1 MVSVNDVW
9 VSFGGFD
16 LLKGISFMIN
26 PRDRIG
32 LVGRNGAGKSTL
44 LKILYG
50 MQKPTSGNIS
60 SVSGSTLGYLA
71 QTIEVKDGRTVME
84 EASLAFSDVLEMEK
98 EMEYLS
104 HEVST
109 RTDYESD
116 EYSKLVERY
125 SDVNERH
132 AMVGGASLEG
142 EVEKTLLGLGFER
155 KDFVRQT
162 SEFSG
167 GWRMRIELAKILLQ
181 RPNLILLDEPT
192 NHLDIESIQW
202 LEDYLTEYP
211 GAVVL
216 ISHDRAFLNNVTNRT
231 VEVVLGKVHDY
242 KASYSHYMELRKER
256 REQQMAAYLNQ
267 RKMIE
272 DTEDF
277 INRFRS
283 KATKAV
289 QVQSRIKQLD
299 KVERLEIDEE
309 DTSAMNI
316 KFPAAPRSG
325 QVVMEAEDLTKA
337 FGKHVVFSDVN
348 IKIERG
354 EKVAFVGRN
363 GEGKSTLSR
372 IAVGDLEATKGFAKM
387 GHNVLVGYF
396 AQNQDDLMDGN
407 MTVFETIDDIAVG
420 DIRTKI
426 RDILGAFL
434 FRGSDVDKKVKVLSG
449 GERSRLAMA
458 KLMFQPY
465 NLLIL
470 DEPTNHMDIVSKDI
484 LKEALRKYDGTMI
497 IVSHDR
503 EFLDGLV
510 DKLFEFRGGKVKEH
524 LGGIYDFLKRRKM
537 ESLKE
542 LERKTVAQQTE
553 SAAKSTGENKLSY
566 AERKEMDKVIRKV
579 VTRITDC
586 EKKIEAKEAEIA
598 KIDILLANPEQNTP
612 NQSVSDVFRHY
623 QELKHEVEG
632 LLADW
637 ELLNSEKEKLE
648 QERGII

>member
-1 MVSVNDVW
+1 
-9 VSFGGFD
+9 
-16 LLKGISFMIN
+16 MIN

-50 MQKPTSGNIS
+50 LQAPTAGSIS
-60 SVSGSTLGYLA
+60 SASGTTLGYLA
-71 QTIEVKDGRTVME
+71 QTMEVKDGKTVME
-84 EASLAFSDVLEMEK
+84 EASLAFSEVLDMEK
-98 EMEYLS
+98 EITRLS
-104 HEVST
+104 QEVAH
-109 RTDYESD
+109 RTDYESE
-116 EYSKLVERY
+116 EYSKLVGRL
-125 SDVNERH
+125 SDLNERH
-132 AMVGGASLEG
+132 AMVGGAGLEG
-142 EVEKTLLGLGFER
+142 AVEKTLLGLGFER
-155 KDFVRQT
+155 SDFVRQT

-167 GWRMRIELAKILLQ
+167 GWRMRIELAKILLR

-202 LEDYLTEYP
+202 LEDYLKDYA

-216 ISHDRAFLNNVTNRT
+216 ISHDRAFLDNVTNRT
-231 VEVVLGKVHDY
+231 VEIVLGKVHDY
-242 KASYSHYMELRKER
+242 KASYSHYVELRKER

-267 RKMIE
+267 KKMIE

-277 INRFRS
+277 IERFRY

-299 KVERLEIDEE
+299 KVERIEIDEE
-309 DTSAMNI
+309 DTSAHNI
-316 KFPAAPRSG
+316 KFRAAPRSG
-325 QVVMEAEDLTKA
+325 QIVMEAENLTKA
-337 FGKHVVFSDVN
+337 FGEHVIFSDVN
-348 IKIERG
+348 LKIERG

-363 GEGKSTLSR
+363 GEGKTTLSR
-372 IAVGDLEATKGFAKM
+372 IAVGDLDATKGFAKL
-387 GHNVLVGYF
+387 GHNVSVGYF

-407 MTVFETIDDIAVG
+407 KTVFETIDEIAVG

-434 FRGSDVDKKVKVLSG
+434 FRGEDVDKKVKVLSG

-470 DEPTNHMDIVSKDI
+470 DEPTNHMDMVSKDI
-484 LKEALRKYDGTMI
+484 LKAALKKYDGTMI
-497 IVSHDR
+497 VVSHDR

-510 DKLFEFRGGKVKEH
+510 DKLYEFRGGKIKEH
-524 LGGIYDFLKRRKM
+524 LGGIYDFLKRRKL

-542 LERKTVAQQTE
+542 LERKNVAQQAE
-553 SAAKSTGENKLSY
+553 QAAKSAGENKLSY

-579 VTRITDC
+579 VTRITEC
-586 EKKIEAKEAEIA
+586 EKRIEEKEAEIA
-598 KIDILLANPEQNTP
+598 KMDEMLASPDQNMLS
-612 NQSVSDVFRHY
+612 QSDVFKRY
-623 QELKHEVEG
+623 QDLKHEVEV
-632 LLADW
+632 LLTEW
-637 ELLNSEKEKLE
+637 ESLSSEKEKLE
-648 QERGII
+648 QERGVI

>member
-16 LLKGISFMIN
+16 LLKGVSFMIN

-44 LKILYG
+44 LKILYNL
-50 MQKPTSGNIS
+50 QPPSSGI
-60 SVSGSTLGYLA
+60 VSAASGTTLGYLA
-71 QTIEVKDGRTVME
+71 QTMEVKDGRTVME
-84 EASLAFSDVLEMEK
+84 EASLAFSEVLEMEK
-98 EMEYLS
+98 EIAKLS
-104 HEVST
+104 QEVAH
-109 RTDYESD
+109 RTDYDSE
-116 EYSKLVERY
+116 EYSKLVGRL
-125 SDVNERH
+125 SDLNEHH
-132 AMVGGASLEG
+132 AMVGGAGLEG
-142 EVEKTLLGLGFER
+142 AVEKTLLGLGFER
-155 KDFVRQT
+155 TDFVKQT
-162 SEFSG
+162 SQFSG
-167 GWRMRIELAKILLQ
+167 GWRMRIELAKILLR

-202 LEDYLTEYP
+202 LEDYLKDYP

-216 ISHDRAFLNNVTNRT
+216 ISHDRAFLDNVTNRT
-231 VEVVLGKVHDY
+231 VEIVLGKVHDY
-242 KASYSHYMELRKER
+242 KASYSHYVELRKER

-267 RKMIE
+267 KKMID

-299 KVERLEIDEE
+299 KVERIEIDEE
-309 DTSAMNI
+309 DTSALHI

-325 QVVMEAEDLTKA
+325 QIVMEAEELTKA
-337 FGKHVVFSDVN
+337 FGDHVVFADVN
-348 IKIERG
+348 LKIERG

-363 GEGKSTLSR
+363 GEGKTTLSR
-372 IAVGDLEATKGFAKM
+372 IAVGDLEATKGFARI
-387 GHNVLVGYF
+387 GYNVSIGYF

-407 MTVFETIDDIAVG
+407 KTIFETIDEIAVG

-434 FRGSDVDKKVKVLSG
+434 FRGEDVDKKVKVLSG

-470 DEPTNHMDIVSKDI
+470 DEPTNHMDMISKDI
-484 LKEALRKYDGTMI
+484 LKEALKKYDGTMI
-497 IVSHDR
+497 VVSHDR

-510 DKLFEFRGGKVKEH
+510 DKLYEFRGGRVKEH
-524 LGGIYDFLKRRKM
+524 LGGIYDFLKRRKL

-542 LERKTVAQQTE
+542 LERKNVVLQAE
-553 SAAKSTGENKLSY
+553 NAAKLTSENKLSY

-579 VTRITDC
+579 ATRIAEC
-586 EKKIEAKEAEIA
+586 EKRIEEKEEEIA
-598 KIDILLANPEQNTP
+598 KIDVMLANPDQLK
-612 NQSVSDVFRHY
+612 QASGDVFKRY
-623 QELKHEVEG
+623 QDLKHEVEA
-632 LLADW
+632 LLSEW
-637 ELLNSEKEKLE
+637 ETLSEEKEKLE
-648 QERGII
+648 QERGVI

>member
-1 MVSVNDVW
+1 MVSVNEVW
-9 VSFGGFD
+9 VSFGGSD

-50 MQKPTSGNIS
+50 LQKPTSGSIS

-84 EASLAFSDVLEMEK
+84 EASLAFADVLDMEAEIVELGK
-98 EMEYLS
+98 AAAE
-104 HEVST
+104 
-109 RTDYESD
+109 RTDYESE
-116 EYSKLVERY
+116 EYNKIIERL
-125 SDVNERH
+125 SDLNERH
-132 AMVGGASLEG
+132 AMVGGSSLEG

-155 KDFVRQT
+155 KDFTRQT
-162 SEFSG
+162 AEFSG

-202 LEDYLTEYP
+202 LEDYLTDYP

-231 VEVVLGKVHDY
+231 VEIVLGKIHDY
-242 KASYSHYMELRKER
+242 KASYSHYMELRQER

-267 RKMIE
+267 KKMIE

-299 KVERLEIDEE
+299 KVVRLEIDEE
-309 DTSAMNI
+309 DTSALNI
-316 KFPAAPRSG
+316 RFPSAPRSG
-325 QVVMEAEDLTKA
+325 QVVLEAEDLTKA
-337 FGKHVVFSDVN
+337 FGDHVVFADVN
-348 IKIERG
+348 MKIERG

-387 GHNVLVGYF
+387 GHNVQIGYF
-396 AQNQDDLMDGN
+396 AQNQDDLMDGEK
-407 MTVFETIDDIAVG
+407 TVFDTIDEIAVG

-434 FRGSDVDKKVKVLSG
+434 FRGDDVDKKVKVLSG

-484 LKEALRKYDGTMI
+484 LKAALKKYNGTMI
-497 IVSHDR
+497 VVSHDR

-510 DKLFEFRGGKVKEH
+510 DKLYEFRGGRVKEH
-524 LGGIYDFLKRRKM
+524 LGGIYDFLKRRKL
-537 ESLKE
+537 ESLNE
-542 LERKTVAQQTE
+542 LERKTVAQQAV
-553 SAAKSTGENKLSY
+553 SASKSAVENKLSY
-566 AERKEMDKVIRKV
+566 GERKEMDKVIRKV
-579 VTRITDC
+579 ATRIAEC
-586 EKKIEAKEAEIA
+586 EKRIAEKDTEIA
-598 KIDILLANPEQNTP
+598 KMDILLAQN
-612 NQSVSDVFRHY
+612 QADSDVFKRY
-623 QELKHEVEG
+623 QGLKQEAEA
-632 LLADW
+632 LLIEW
-637 ELLNSEKEKLE
+637 ESLNAEKEKLDK
-648 QERGII
+648 ERGIL

>member
-16 LLKGISFMIN
+16 LLKGVSFMIN

-44 LKILYG
+44 LKILYNL
-50 MQKPTSGNIS
+50 QAPSSGI
-60 SVSGSTLGYLA
+60 VSAASGTTLGYLA
-71 QTIEVKDGRTVME
+71 QTMEVKDGRTVME
-84 EASLAFSDVLEMEK
+84 EASLAFSEVLEMEK
-98 EMEYLS
+98 EIAKLS
-104 HEVST
+104 QEVT
-109 RTDYESD
+109 HRTDYDSE
-116 EYSKLVERY
+116 EYSKLVGRL
-125 SDVNERH
+125 SDLNEHH
-132 AMVGGASLEG
+132 AMVGGAGLEG
-142 EVEKTLLGLGFER
+142 AVEKTLLGLGFER
-155 KDFVRQT
+155 TDFVKQT
-162 SEFSG
+162 SQFSG
-167 GWRMRIELAKILLQ
+167 RWRMRIELAKILLR

-202 LEDYLTEYP
+202 LEDYLKDYP

-216 ISHDRAFLNNVTNRT
+216 ISHDRAFLDNVTNRT
-231 VEVVLGKVHDY
+231 VEIVLGKVHDY
-242 KASYSHYMELRKER
+242 KASYSHYVELRKER

-267 RKMIE
+267 KKMID

-299 KVERLEIDEE
+299 KVERIEIDEE
-309 DTSAMNI
+309 DTSALHI

-325 QVVMEAEDLTKA
+325 QIVMEAEELTKA
-337 FGKHVVFSDVN
+337 FGDHVVFADVN
-348 IKIERG
+348 LKIERG

-363 GEGKSTLSR
+363 GEGKTTLSR
-372 IAVGDLEATKGFAKM
+372 IAVGDLEATKGFARI
-387 GHNVLVGYF
+387 GYNVSIGYF

-407 MTVFETIDDIAVG
+407 KTVFETIDEIAVG

-434 FRGSDVDKKVKVLSG
+434 FRGEDVDKKVKVLSG

-470 DEPTNHMDIVSKDI
+470 DEPTNHMDMISKDI
-484 LKEALRKYDGTMI
+484 LKEALKKYDGTMI
-497 IVSHDR
+497 VVSHDR

-510 DKLFEFRGGKVKEH
+510 DKLYEFRGGRVKEH
-524 LGGIYDFLKRRKM
+524 LGGIYDFLKRRKL

-542 LERKTVAQQTE
+542 LERKNVVLQAE
-553 SAAKSTGENKLSY
+553 NAAKLTSENKLSY

-579 VTRITDC
+579 ATRIAEC
-586 EKKIEAKEAEIA
+586 EKRIEEKEEEIA
-598 KIDILLANPEQNTP
+598 KIDVLLANPDQLK
-612 NQSVSDVFRHY
+612 QASGDVFKRY
-623 QELKHEVEG
+623 QDLKHEVEA
-632 LLADW
+632 LLSEW
-637 ELLNSEKEKLE
+637 ETLSEEKEKLE
-648 QERGII
+648 QERGVI